1 MRKSRISASGSD
13 RRSDDFLVK
22 PIQRVSDAGL
32 GDHLLLSHDHG
43 WYDPALPGG
52 GTPKPFP
59 YLSESFLL
67 KLRQAGWTSQ
77 SFCR

>member
-1 MRKSRISASGSD
+1 MRKSRVSASGSD

-22 PIQRVSDAGL
+22 HIQRVLDGGL

-59 YLSESFLL
+59 YLSESFVP